1 MTARYV
7 LKRIRLA
14 RLSEWQRRSSFQE
27 LQLVRELLFA
37 FKRFEDALQVSSLD
51 HPFVVPFV
59 EGWVDRGHT
68 INIVYGYCRNGD
80 LGSLLHSHK
89 ADISS
94 LKVS

>member
-1 MTARYV
+1 MAEKF
-7 LKRIRLA
+7 L
-14 RLSEWQRRSSFQE
+14 LSRVTTCEAC
-27 LQLVRELLFA
+27 RECLTDYS
-37 FKRFEDALQVSSLD
+37 EMCVQVSSLD

-89 ADISS
+89 AQMHFFTVYDSKDACAGT
-94 LKVS
+94 LF